1 MIQRLHHGLISL
13 VEWDGFLRRNRLVT
27 RERLPDVSRE
37 RSVKRFEQ
45 LQEEHEDL
53 VPVGQ
58 QLIAA
63 GMRNLFDQTFWPAT
77 STGHNAGSRV
87 YSRRQRAPAP
97 AKHEDAI
104 PPW

>member
-63 GMRNLFDQTFWPAT
+63 GIGGTEPSRQPLQPSPA
-77 STGHNAGSRV
+77 GMPWAG
-87 YSRRQRAPAP
+87 
-97 AKHEDAI
+97 
-104 PPW
+104 